1 MNSSASHNFTNTKM
15 PHIDQ
20 HPYGYSERFTFT
32 GKERDEETG
41 YGYFGARYMDH
52 ELMTLW
58 LSVDP
63 LADKYPSISPYVYCA
78 WNPVKLVDLDGRKI
92 DSASVTQ
99 EIKDLINPLHTSYNE
114 EFAAVYQALEADQS
128 VTYRFERWDEFH
140 VNNKKQATSGGTS
153 LAEDRAVVIGYTWGL
168 ETKINKENAPSRA
181 LCEEI
186 RHAKQFCDGEWGF
199 VMNLGL
205 SWTTCGNVDEEEAHA
220 WAARVSGSTSRYN
233 LSYYDSDKFAPSA
246 EQAWVNDYKDKRVGT
261 TPEYDANGLYSGEFW
276 FFKQPK
282 K

>member
-1 MNSSASHNFTNTKM
+1 MSWQVHIIETQNRTKNVCFYRS
-15 PHIDQ
+15 D
-20 HPYGYSERFTFT
+20 ST

-52 ELMTLW
+52 ELMTMW

-63 LADKYPSISPYVYCA
+63 MADKYPSISPYAYCA
-78 WNPVKLVDLDGRKI
+78 WNPIKFVDPDGRII

-114 EFAAVYQALEADQS
+114 EFASVYQALEADPS
-128 VTYRFERWDEFH
+128 VTYRFERWNEFH
-140 VNNKKQATSGGTS
+140 INKEGKATSGGTT
-153 LAEDRAVVIGYTWGL
+153 LADDRAVVIGYTWGL
-168 ETKINKENAPSRA
+168 ETTINKENTQSRA

-186 RHAKQFCDGEWGF
+186 CHAKQFCDGKWGF
-199 VMNLGL
+199 AKTHGVL
-205 SWTTCGNVDEEEAHA
+205 WVTCGNIDEEEAHI
-220 WAARVSGSTSRYN
+220 WAARVSGSTSKVDYSHYN
-233 LSYYDSDKFAPSA
+233 LDQTTTSA
-246 EQAWVNDYKDKRVGT
+246 EHAWIKDNPAVRRGT
-261 TPEYDANGLYSGEFW
+261 TPKYDNNGLYSAEFW